1 MRVKTNTADSGIK
14 NLFSA
19 ITAFAEKTANRKKN
33 AAEEEALTP
42 EQKKKAEE
50 LQRLKDQLGSVK
62 REITTINAQFND
74 ASEPE
79 CIAYYAYLLKAT
91 EAKYDYLLRL
101 AREYAAN
108 SDAAEEEIS

>member
-33 AAEEEALTP
+33 VAEEEALTP

-101 AREYAAN
+101 ARESAAN
-108 SDAAEEEIS
+108 SDTAEEEIS

>member
-1 MRVKTNTADSGIK
+1 MRVKTNTTERSMK
-14 NLFSA
+14 NIFSA
-19 ITAFAEKTANRKKN
+19 ITELAEKSLNRKKN
-33 AAEEEALTP
+33 VTEEETLTP

-101 AREYAAN
+101 ARESAATA
-108 SDAAEEEIS
+108 DTPCEEIS